1 MTCRIASAP
10 STHPEYSG
18 GGLDGAVERASCE
31 MPRAAMADQ
40 AQKGISLCSARMFDA
55 PLAVPV
61 VGVPV
66 VAVPVVGVVGA
77 EREPEQ
83 PAMSCPLLL
92 GVP

>member
-1 MTCRIASAP
+1 
-10 STHPEYSG
+10 
-18 GGLDGAVERASCE
+18 
-31 MPRAAMADQ
+31 
-40 AQKGISLCSARMFDA
+40 MFDA

-77 EREPEQ
+77 EREPEL